1 MKLSKKAFFTSL
13 PRAFPSAP
21 RDWMTKQKQGEIIT
35 HSTVG
40 VGNLPEGGG
49 KTRQLPYLSQGGR
62 IERRGGEFE
71 SQIISRRCRV
81 RSVHTKLLLLSRSKQ
96 SACPS
101 QCPLPLFMLHF
112 SAARSP
118 LKPCQNECF
127 LGRLRTVSTPL
138 CLMLKD
144 FRHCSS
150 MQF

>member
-21 RDWMTKQKQGEIIT
+21 RDWMTKQKQGGIIT

-81 RSVHTKLLLLSRSKQ
+81 RSVHTKLLLLSRSKRL
-96 SACPS
+96 SPCP
-101 QCPLPLFMLHF
+101 PPLFMLHF

-118 LKPCQNECF
+118 LKPCQNECV
-127 LGRLRTVSTPL
+127 LGRARTVSSPDLKIPL
-138 CLMLKD
+138 ICPYAQTL
-144 FRHCSS
+144 
-150 MQF
+150 Q